1 MVAVDAG
8 PPLDLSSLRAEL
20 DAVLAP
26 AVQRGEVP
34 SCVAIAGDA
43 GRAIVPIV
51 HGVRRIGGPPAAA
64 DVRYDLASLTK
75 VVSTLP
81 AVLRLASDGRL
92 DLDAP
97 LREPFPNAGWFRE
110 PSLGDRSARD
120 LLTHTAGLPAWA
132 PYMGMTSE
140 RRTVIGHAL
149 ASELPTPHGE
159 VVYSDLGFITLGAL
173 VERTCGSRQDAFV
186 RDAVAWPLGLAD
198 HELGY
203 RPRRSGGAAR
213 PAPVPL
219 AATEACGWRMR
230 LLEGEVHDEAA
241 WIMDGVAGHA
251 GLFGTAGALARYAQ
265 AWLRRD
271 PRLATPA
278 LLDAATRRA
287 TPPGQPARGLGWVL
301 AADGQ
306 EGDATP
312 DPVSDWRGPRGF
324 GHTGFTG
331 TSLWI
336 DPHAGRFCVLL
347 TNRVHPSRHGGHG
360 IAALRRAAHRVVF
373 GHGGRGPDA
382 RGDAA

>member
-1 MVAVDAG
+1 MAADDAR

-26 AVQRGEVP
+26 AVERGEVP
-34 SCVAIAGDA
+34 GCVAIAGDA
-43 GRAIVPIV
+43 DRTIVEV
-51 HGVRRIGGPPAAA
+51 AHGVRRIGGPATGA

-75 VVSTLP
+75 VVATVP

-97 LREPFPNAGWFRE
+97 LKEPFPSAGWFRE

-132 PYMGMTSE
+132 PYMGIASE

-149 ASELPTPHGE
+149 ASELPTPHDD
-159 VVYSDLGFITLGAL
+159 VVYSDLGFIVLGAL
-173 VERTCGSRQDAFV
+173 VECVSGQRQDAFV
-186 RDAVAWPLGLAD
+186 RDAVVAPLGLSD
-198 HELGY
+198 DELGY
-203 RPRRSGGAAR
+203 RPRRAGGVAR
-213 PAPVPL
+213 FAPVPL

-271 PRLATPA
+271 PQLATPE

-306 EGDATP
+306 ERDATP
-312 DPVSDWRGPRGF
+312 DPASDWRGPRGF

-336 DPHAGRFCVLL
+336 DPVADRFCVLL

-360 IAALRRAAHRVVF
+360 VAALRRAAHDVVF
-373 GHGGRGPDA
+373 GPGRG
-382 RGDAA
+382 GAA

>member
-1 MVAVDAG
+1 MAADDVR

-26 AVQRGEVP
+26 AVERGEVP
-34 SCVAIAGDA
+34 SCVAVAGDA
-43 GRAIVPIV
+43 GSAIVPIA
-51 HGVRRIGGPPAAA
+51 HGVRRVGGPPADA

-97 LREPFPNAGWFRE
+97 LKQPFPNAGWFRE

-120 LLTHTAGLPAWA
+120 LLTHVAGLPGWA
-132 PYMGMTSE
+132 PYMGIAAE

-149 ASELPTPHGE
+149 ASELPTAHGE
-159 VVYSDLGFITLGAL
+159 VVYSDLGFIVLGAL
-173 VERTCGSRQDAFV
+173 VERTSGSRQDAFV
-186 RDAVAWPLGLAD
+186 REALYAPLGLAD
-198 HELGY
+198 DELGY
-203 RPRRSGGAAR
+203 RPRRPRGAAR

-271 PRLATPA
+271 PRLATPE

-287 TPPGQPARGLGWVL
+287 TPRGQPARGLGWVL
-301 AADGQ
+301 AADGH

-312 DPVSDWRGPRGF
+312 DPAADWRGPRGF

-336 DPHAGRFCVLL
+336 DPEAGRFCVLL
-347 TNRVHPSRHGGHG
+347 TNRVHPTRHGGHG
-360 IAALRRAAHRVVF
+360 VAGLRRAVHRVVF
-373 GHGGRGPDA
+373 GPR
-382 RGDAA
+382 DAA

>member
-1 MVAVDAG
+1 MPAQSAR

-26 AVQRGEVP
+26 AIERGEVP

-43 GRAIVPIV
+43 DAAIAPIA
-51 HGVRRIGGPPAAA
+51 HGVRRIGGPRAGA

-97 LREPFPNAGWFRE
+97 LKEPFPNAGWFRE
-110 PSLGDRSARD
+110 PSLGERSARD
-120 LLTHTAGLPAWA
+120 LLTHSAGLPAWA
-132 PYMGMTSE
+132 PYMGIASE

-149 ASELPTPHGE
+149 SAELPTPHGE
-159 VVYSDLGFITLGAL
+159 VAYSDLGFIVLGAL
-173 VERTCGSRQDAFV
+173 VERSCGSRQDAFV
-186 RDAVAWPLGLAD
+186 RDALYAPLGLAD

-203 RPRRSGGAAR
+203 RPLRARGAAR

-241 WIMDGVAGHA
+241 WIMHGVAGHA

-271 PRLATPA
+271 PRLAAPE

-287 TPPGQPARGLGWVL
+287 TPHGQPARGLGWVL
-301 AADGQ
+301 AADGE

-312 DPVSDWRGPRGF
+312 EPASDWRGPRGF

-336 DPHAGRFCVLL
+336 DPHVGRFCVLL
-347 TNRVHPSRHGGHG
+347 TNRVHPTRHGGHG
-360 IAALRRAAHRVVF
+360 IGALRRAAHRVVF
-373 GHGGRGPDA
+373 GPGRGPGEDPA
-382 RGDAA
+382 